1 MTPTTTQLAGLADD
15 ALVDLASTDL
25 ERELAR
31 RLTDALMANDT
42 LAKELHEM
50 EQNMEVDGL
59 DDARFAL
66 ATLRK
71 CLAEA
76 QECKAKLDEFINS
89 L

>member
-1 MTPTTTQLAGLADD
+1 MTRTTTQLAGLDDD
-15 ALVDLASTDL
+15 ALIDLASTDL

-31 RLTDALMANDT
+31 RLTDALQANAELEDDRAQPVDT
-42 LAKELHEM
+42 
-50 EQNMEVDGL
+50 

-66 ATLRK
+66 DTLRK

-76 QECKAKLDEFINS
+76 QECKAKLDEFLNS